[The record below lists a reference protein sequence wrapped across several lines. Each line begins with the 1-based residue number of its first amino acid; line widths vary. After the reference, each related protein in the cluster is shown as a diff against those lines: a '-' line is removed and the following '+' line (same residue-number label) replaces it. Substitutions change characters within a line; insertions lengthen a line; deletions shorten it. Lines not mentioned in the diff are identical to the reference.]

1 MSTFPGSPRLLKGA
15 LVGVDPLV
23 PLPSLVVFQYNPD
36 SLTRKLEPR
45 AAGGDGDRSE
55 AFRLSGP
62 PKETITLSVEIDAT
76 DQLEQGNPLTVAS
89 GLSPTLAALELML
102 YPKSAVVVAN
112 SALSLVGTI
121 EIIPAEGPMTLFV
134 WGARVLP
141 VRLSSL
147 SITEEAFDTAL
158 NPTRAKAELSLN
170 VLSYNDLPL
179 LSPAS
184 ALFMVH
190 HVAKEA
196 LAASNLFNNLQ
207 SLGSSLKL

>member
-1 MSTFPGSPRLLKGA
+1 
-15 LVGVDPLV
+15 
-23 PLPSLVVFQYNPD
+23 
-36 SLTRKLEPR
+36 
-45 AAGGDGDRSE
+45 
-55 AFRLSGP
+55 
-62 PKETITLSVEIDAT
+62 
-76 DQLEQGNPLTVAS
+76 
-89 GLSPTLAALELML
+89 
-102 YPKSAVVVAN
+102 
-112 SALSLVGTI
+112 LVGTI

-141 VRLSSL
+141 VRLASL

-158 NPTRAKAELSLN
+158 NPTRAKAELSLH

-179 LSPAS
+179 LSPGN

-196 LAASNLFNNLQ
+196 LAASNLADNLQ

>member
-15 LVGVDPLV
+15 LVSVDPLIPV
-23 PLPSLVVFQYNPD
+23 PSAVVFQYNPE
-36 SLTRKLEPR
+36 SLTRRLEPR
-45 AAGGDGDRSE
+45 GVGGDGDRSE

-76 DQLEQGNPLTVAS
+76 DQLEQGNPLTVAL
-89 GLSPTLAALELML
+89 GLSPKLAALELML
-102 YPKSAVVVAN
+102 YPKSAVVVVN

-134 WGARVLP
+134 WGLRVLP
-141 VRLSSL
+141 VRLASL
-147 SITEEAFDTAL
+147 SITEEAFDTSL
-158 NPTRAKAELSLN
+158 NPTRAKAELSLG

-179 LSPAS
+179 LSPGN

-190 HVAKEA
+190 HVAKEM
-196 LAASNLFNNLQ
+196 LAASNVADNLQ
-207 SLGSSLKL
+207 SIGSSLKL